1 MGIGSQIAR
10 AKEEDLV
17 SQLGKLKLQTS
28 LFVLSGYKQNKKM
41 YPYTLLAP
49 FQTTETPST
58 LYPVYALSCMAL
70 FIIIYLRNAL

>member
-28 LFVLSGYKQNKKM
+28 LFVLSGYKQKKKM
-41 YPYTLLAP
+41 YPYTWYT
-49 FQTTETPST
+49 FQ
-58 LYPVYALSCMAL
+58 C
-70 FIIIYLRNAL
+70 